1 MRYLDDP
8 MVRASLGWPSEKKV
22 EEMSEVHPAIRA
34 WRAYRTRPVQD
45 RREMAR
51 YGDDLVDALEAERDY
66 AQVLAKAGTEW
77 ARIANAEREARRQDR
92 EAVDAGLRRIGN
104 CSTHPV
110 VHRIARDL
118 LERP

>member
-1 MRYLDDP
+1 MSAQRP
-8 MVRASLGWPSEKKV
+8 PSEPEAPEV
-22 EEMSEVHPAIRA
+22 DVVRDLANRARSAAYYERITFSPSNSRMFEELAA
-34 WRAYRTRPVQD
+34 
-45 RREMAR
+45 
-51 YGDDLVDALEAERDY
+51 ALEAERDY

-92 EAVDAGLRRIGN
+92 ETVDAGLRRIGN